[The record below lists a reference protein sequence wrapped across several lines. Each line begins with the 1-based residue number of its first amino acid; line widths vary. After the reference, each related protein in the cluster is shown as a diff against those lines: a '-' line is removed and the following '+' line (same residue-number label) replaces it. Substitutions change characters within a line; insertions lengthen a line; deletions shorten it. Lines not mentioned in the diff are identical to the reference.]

1 MHQQVLFLS
10 CVLGASG
17 KTLDRK
23 FLRERK
29 TDEIWSRLKFPKE
42 RPPKKNLL
50 LWEMALRQVA
60 PAGGIQ
66 DCLGR
71 VLNLDCKVW
80 NWRWDLEGQRLLH
93 LKGDK
98 MDVYVASNLPRM
110 EGIANRWTRSQIDR
124 EAKKVG

>member
-42 RPPKKNLL
+42 RPPKKNFL